1 VKDFTTGIERIDT
14 VKASADFTL
23 FDPKAKTMDVTEDF
37 IYTPSTEMDKEHP
50 ADIYFMAEHNDITL
64 YWMVIAGDSLID
76 KGMKRVGNEMQH
88 FRFDYKEE
96 YGDEGKARHE
106 IMSDVISKGWIR
118 VRHHR
123 RRNADYWIIEFDN
136 FVKRKKDLQNL
147 ISTLI
152 LDKGIMYK
160 TDRVIFQGVEDN
172 FQKVYDGFAN
182 PDNSV
187 FLFLEG
193 LKKEKVE
200 VIKEYKYFDY

>member
-1 VKDFTTGIERIDT
+1 MANDAFWYKNKKLIEVGATPYKTKFGNNFTEYG
-14 VKASADFTL
+14 
-23 FDPKAKTMDVTEDF
+23 KTHIRD
-37 IYTPSTEMDKEHP
+37 
-50 ADIYFMAEHNDITL
+50 
-64 YWMVIAGDSLID
+64 LID
-76 KGMKRVGNEMQH
+76 NPEVFGYTEEKIKEL
-88 FRFDYKEE
+88 YKKYDEE

-106 IMSDVISKGWIR
+106 IMADVISKGWIR

-136 FVKRKKDLQNL
+136 FIKRKKDLQNL

-152 LDKGIMYK
+152 LDKGIMHK